1 MLIVTMLKVT
11 FCPCAAYY
19 MSIVSGKVGWL
30 LHCFS
35 MMLTFVHL
43 FTLRCAF
50 VLRSEAEE
58 LHCIKVQM

>member
-11 FCPCAAYY
+11 FCPCAANY

-50 VLRSEAEE
+50 VLRSEAE
-58 LHCIKVQM
+58 